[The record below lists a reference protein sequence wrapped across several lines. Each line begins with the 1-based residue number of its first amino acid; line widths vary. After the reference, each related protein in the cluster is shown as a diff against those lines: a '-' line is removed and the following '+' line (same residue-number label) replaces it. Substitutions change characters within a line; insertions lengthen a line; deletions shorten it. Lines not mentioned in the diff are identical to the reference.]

1 MPSESDA
8 VPAGWYPAPNGGR
21 RYWDGQRWLALPD
34 PDQQHTAA
42 PAAVAASSTEE
53 AGRGPKKPVLI
64 ASVVAAV
71 ILVVAGVGFFIWKS
85 NHDTEMQNAAVA
97 ASSSK
102 AAADAADAA
111 RRDIEAKRAE
121 RAAFVKEIEGTIK
134 TLAEKQS
141 SEGAF
146 EGPVLSAS
154 CSPVNGGST
163 DDLTAKTTV
172 FECFVANKNND
183 DGSQSGVKYHA
194 TANWDA
200 KDYTYGFGAP
210 R

>member
-1 MPSESDA
+1 MPSESDQ

-34 PDQQHTAA
+34 PDAQH
-42 PAAVAASSTEE
+42 PAVPGATEE
-53 AGRGPKKPVLI
+53 ASGRPKKAVLI

-71 ILVVAGVGFFIWKS
+71 ILVVAGIGFIIWKS
-85 NHDTEMQNAAVA
+85 NHDIEMQNAASA

-102 AAADAADAA
+102 AAADEEADRV
-111 RRDIEAKRAE
+111 RRDIDDQRAKRAG
-121 RAAFVKEIEGTIK
+121 FVKEIEGTIK

-141 SEGAF
+141 AEGLFA
-146 EGPVLSAS
+146 GPVLSAS

-172 FECFVANKNND
+172 FECFVANKTND
-183 DGSQSGVKYHA
+183 DGSQSGVRYHA
-194 TANWDA
+194 TANWDTRE
-200 KDYTYGFGAP
+200 YTYGFGAP